1 MLFSWSYFLEAFPK
15 VLKGLPTTLGLTVIA
30 AVFSLLLGTVLAL
43 LNYYKVP
50 VAVQILKVWSS
61 FIRGTP
67 NVTQIFFFYYGLARI
82 STLVLNMSPVVATG
96 VVMSLSMSAFMAE
109 SIRGALMSVDEGQ
122 REAALSLGM
131 TNFQLTTRIVIP
143 QAVRVALPTLFN
155 DMINLFKMSSLA
167 FTIGIRDVMG
177 NARIESAASFRF
189 FETYAIVI
197 IIYWIFSLLMG
208 MVQKRLEEKSNA
220 IYSSSTVT
228 KDNKGLLNKK
238 LQKEKN

>member
-1 MLFSWSYFLEAFPK
+1 MLFSWDYFLEAFPK
-15 VLKGLPTTLGLTVIA
+15 VLKGLPTTLGLTLIA
-30 AVFSLLLGTVLAL
+30 AVFSLLLGTLLAL

-82 STLVLNMSPVVATG
+82 SKLILNMSPVVATG

-122 REAALSLGM
+122 REAAMSLGM
-131 TNFQLTTRIVIP
+131 TGFQMTTRIVIP

-177 NARIESAASFRF
+177 NARIESSASFRF
-189 FETYAIVI
+189 FETYAIVM
-197 IIYWIFSLLMG
+197 IIYWVFSLLMG
-208 MVQKRLEEKSNA
+208 MVQKKLEERTNSIYVATNDNNGKKAAA
-220 IYSSSTVT
+220 I
-228 KDNKGLLNKK
+228 KK
-238 LQKEKN
+238 TKEK

>member
-1 MLFSWSYFLEAFPK
+1 MLFSWDYFLEAFPK
-15 VLKGLPTTLGLTVIA
+15 VLKGLPTTLGLTLIA
-30 AVFSLLLGTVLAL
+30 AVFSLLLGTLLAL

-82 STLVLNMSPVVATG
+82 SKLILNMSPVVATG

-109 SIRGALMSVDEGQ
+109 SIRGALLSVDEGQ
-122 REAALSLGM
+122 REAAMSLGM
-131 TNFQLTTRIVIP
+131 TGFQMTTRIVIP

-189 FETYAIVI
+189 FETYAIVM
-197 IIYWIFSLLMG
+197 IIYWVFSLLMG
-208 MVQKRLEEKSNA
+208 MVQKKLEERTNSISVATNDNNGKNA
-220 IYSSSTVT
+220 AAI
-228 KDNKGLLNKK
+228 KK
-238 LQKEKN
+238 TKEK

>member
-1 MLFSWSYFLEAFPK
+1 MLFSWDYFLEAFPK
-15 VLKGLPTTLGLTVIA
+15 VLKGLPTTLGLTLIA
-30 AVFSLLLGTVLAL
+30 AVFSLLLGTLLAL

-82 STLVLNMSPVVATG
+82 SKLILNMSPVVATG

-109 SIRGALMSVDEGQ
+109 SIRGALLSVDEGQ
-122 REAALSLGM
+122 REAAMSLGM
-131 TNFQLTTRIVIP
+131 TGFQMTTRIVIP

-189 FETYAIVI
+189 FETYAIVM
-197 IIYWIFSLLMG
+197 IIYWVFSLLMG
-208 MVQKRLEEKSNA
+208 IVQKKLEERTNSIYVVTNDNNGKKAAA
-220 IYSSSTVT
+220 I
-228 KDNKGLLNKK
+228 KK
-238 LQKEKN
+238 TKEK

>member
-1 MLFSWSYFLEAFPK
+1 MLFSWDYFLEAFPK
-15 VLKGLPTTLGLTVIA
+15 VLKGLPTTLGLTLIA
-30 AVFSLLLGTVLAL
+30 AVFSLLLGTLLAL

-82 STLVLNMSPVVATG
+82 SKLILNMSPVVATG

-122 REAALSLGM
+122 REAAMSLGM
-131 TNFQLTTRIVIP
+131 TGFQMTTRIVIP

-177 NARIESAASFRF
+177 NARIESSASFRF
-189 FETYAIVI
+189 FETYAIVM
-197 IIYWIFSLLMG
+197 IIYWVFSLLMG
-208 MVQKRLEEKSNA
+208 TVQKKLEEKTNSIYVVTNDNNGKKAAA
-220 IYSSSTVT
+220 I
-228 KDNKGLLNKK
+228 KK
-238 LQKEKN
+238 TKEK

>member
-1 MLFSWSYFLEAFPK
+1 MLFSWDYFLEAFPK
-15 VLKGLPTTLGLTVIA
+15 VLKGLPTTLGLTLIA
-30 AVFSLLLGTVLAL
+30 AVFSLLLGTLLAL

-82 STLVLNMSPVVATG
+82 SKLILNMSPVVATG

-109 SIRGALMSVDEGQ
+109 SIRGALLSVDEGQ
-122 REAALSLGM
+122 REAAMSLGM
-131 TNFQLTTRIVIP
+131 TGFQMTTRIVIP

-189 FETYAIVI
+189 FETYAIVM
-197 IIYWIFSLLMG
+197 IIYWVFSLLMG
-208 MVQKRLEEKSNA
+208 MVQKKLEERTNSIYVATNDNNGKKAAA
-220 IYSSSTVT
+220 I
-228 KDNKGLLNKK
+228 KK
-238 LQKEKN
+238 TKEK

>member
-1 MLFSWSYFLEAFPK
+1 MLFSWDYFLEAFPK
-15 VLKGLPTTLGLTVIA
+15 VLKGLPTTLGLTLIA
-30 AVFSLLLGTVLAL
+30 AVFSLLLGTLLAL

-82 STLVLNMSPVVATG
+82 SKLILNMSPVVATG

-109 SIRGALMSVDEGQ
+109 SIRGALLSVDEGQ
-122 REAALSLGM
+122 REAAMSLGM
-131 TNFQLTTRIVIP
+131 TGFQMTTRIVIP

-189 FETYAIVI
+189 FETYAIVM
-197 IIYWIFSLLMG
+197 IIYWVFSLLMG
-208 MVQKRLEEKSNA
+208 TVQKKLEERTNSIYVVTNDNNGKKAAA
-220 IYSSSTVT
+220 I
-228 KDNKGLLNKK
+228 KK
-238 LQKEKN
+238 TKEK

>member
-1 MLFSWSYFLEAFPK
+1 MLFSWDYFLEAFPK
-15 VLKGLPTTLGLTVIA
+15 VLNGLPTTLGLTLIA
-30 AVFSLLLGTVLAL
+30 AVFSLLLGTLLAL

-82 STLVLNMSPVVATG
+82 SKLILNMSPVVATG

-109 SIRGALMSVDEGQ
+109 SIRGALLSVDEGQ
-122 REAALSLGM
+122 REAAMSLGM
-131 TNFQLTTRIVIP
+131 TGFQMTTRIVIP

-189 FETYAIVI
+189 FETYAIVM
-197 IIYWIFSLLMG
+197 IIYWVFSLLMG
-208 MVQKRLEEKSNA
+208 TVQKKLEERTNSIYVVTNDNNGKKAAA
-220 IYSSSTVT
+220 I
-228 KDNKGLLNKK
+228 KK
-238 LQKEKN
+238 TKEK